1 MNCRETQ
8 QMIDRY
14 LKNNLEESELQAFL
28 DHVRECPSCYE
39 ELEIYYTIEYAL
51 GYLDNGKKGATNPPE
66 RLKEELKDKERVLHR
81 HHLFGM
87 FRTTV
92 IGAALAA
99 LVICAGIQIGLVGS
113 AEAMQTTT
121 EGAEQTKGPAE
132 AGTIPATAADRNELL
147 PDAKERE

>member
-51 GYLDNGKKGATNPPE
+51 GYLDNGREGATNPTE
-66 RLKEELKDKERVLHR
+66 RLKEELKEKDRVLHR
-81 HHLFGM
+81 HRIFGM
-87 FRTTV
+87 FRTAV

-99 LVICAGIQIGLVGS
+99 LVICAGIQIGLIGN
-113 AEAMQTTT
+113 AEAVQTITD
-121 EGAEQTKGPAE
+121 GAELTEEPMEAAAIPTSVAAE
-132 AGTIPATAADRNELL
+132 DEML
-147 PDAKERE
+147 PDE

>member
-51 GYLDNGKKGATNPPE
+51 GYLDNGKKGATNPTE
-66 RLKEELKDKERVLHR
+66 RLKEELRDKERVLYRHR
-81 HHLFGM
+81 LFGM
-87 FRTTV
+87 FRTAV

-113 AEAMQTTT
+113 AGGVQTITD
-121 EGAEQTKGPAE
+121 GAELTEETVE
-132 AGTIPATAADRNELL
+132 AAAIPATAADREELL
-147 PDAKERE
+147 PDGEQE

>member
-51 GYLDNGKKGATNPPE
+51 GYLDNGKKGATNPTE

-99 LVICAGIQIGLVGS
+99 LVICARDSDRPGGKRRGN
-113 AEAMQTTT
+113 
-121 EGAEQTKGPAE
+121 
-132 AGTIPATAADRNELL
+132 ADDNRRGRA
-147 PDAKERE
+147 DERPGGGGDDTGDSGGQE

>member
-51 GYLDNGKKGATNPPE
+51 GYLDNGKKGATNPTE

-99 LVICAGIQIGLVGS
+99 LVICAGI
-113 AEAMQTTT
+113 
-121 EGAEQTKGPAE
+121 
-132 AGTIPATAADRNELL
+132 
-147 PDAKERE
+147 

>member
-1 MNCRETQ
+1 M
-8 QMIDRY
+8 
-14 LKNNLEESELQAFL
+14 
-28 DHVRECPSCYE
+28 
-39 ELEIYYTIEYAL
+39 
-51 GYLDNGKKGATNPPE
+51 
-66 RLKEELKDKERVLHR
+66 KEELKDKERVLHR

-113 AEAMQTTT
+113 AEAMQTTI

>member
-51 GYLDNGKKGATNPPE
+51 G
-66 RLKEELKDKERVLHR
+66 
-81 HHLFGM
+81 
-87 FRTTV
+87 
-92 IGAALAA
+92 
-99 LVICAGIQIGLVGS
+99 
-113 AEAMQTTT
+113 
-121 EGAEQTKGPAE
+121 
-132 AGTIPATAADRNELL
+132 
-147 PDAKERE
+147 

>member
-1 MNCRETQ
+1 MR
-8 QMIDRY
+8 
-14 LKNNLEESELQAFL
+14 KHL
-28 DHVRECPSCYE
+28 DIRGFFQIVIPPV
-39 ELEIYYTIEYAL
+39 IYVIIQRIA
-51 GYLDNGKKGATNPPE
+51 GY
-66 RLKEELKDKERVLHR
+66 VVV
-81 HHLFGM
+81 FGM
-87 FRTTV
+87 TLMSFGAMTV
-92 IGAALAA
+92 ILRGRSFSVNLDWNEMGFVAMALAA

>member
-1 MNCRETQ
+1 M
-8 QMIDRY
+8 
-14 LKNNLEESELQAFL
+14 
-28 DHVRECPSCYE
+28 
-39 ELEIYYTIEYAL
+39 
-51 GYLDNGKKGATNPPE
+51 
-66 RLKEELKDKERVLHR
+66 KEELKDKERVLHR

-121 EGAEQTKGPAE
+121 EGAEQTKDPAE

>member
-51 GYLDNGKKGATNPPE
+51 GYLDNGKKGATNPTE
-66 RLKEELKDKERVLHR
+66 RLKEELRDKERVLYRHR
-81 HHLFGM
+81 LFGM
-87 FRTTV
+87 FRTAV

-113 AEAMQTTT
+113 AGGVQTITD
-121 EGAEQTKGPAE
+121 GAELTEETVE
-132 AGTIPATAADRNELL
+132 AAAIPAKVADREELL
-147 PDAKERE
+147 PDGEQE

>member
-51 GYLDNGKKGATNPPE
+51 GYLDNGRKSAANPTE
-66 RLKEELKDKERVLHR
+66 RLKEELKEKEHMLYRHR
-81 HHLFGM
+81 IFGM
-87 FRTTV
+87 FRTAV

-99 LVICAGIQIGLVGS
+99 LVICAGLQIGLMGS
-113 AEAMQTTT
+113 TGTVQETAG
-121 EGAEQTKGPAE
+121 EGALTEDG
-132 AGTIPATAADRNELL
+132 R
-147 PDAKERE
+147 

>member
-51 GYLDNGKKGATNPPE
+51 GYLDNGKKGATNPTE
-66 RLKEELKDKERVLHR
+66 RLKEELKDKWFCFL
-81 HHLFGM
+81 LL
-87 FRTTV
+87 TL
-92 IGAALAA
+92 LA
-99 LVICAGIQIGLVGS
+99 VCKDQKS
-113 AEAMQTTT
+113 
-121 EGAEQTKGPAE
+121 
-132 AGTIPATAADRNELL
+132 EL
-147 PDAKERE
+147 